1 MDNPGYCK
9 NAFSKLQLYT
19 TNGILP
25 SVQLITTY
33 ETMEYPLDAEMIENI
48 IQFHFLSLM
57 LVVCLVKQNVLF
69 QHERKIIR
77 HRKPV
82 WSCLCLISLI
92 GLQNSHEKGLH
103 KVLIFHRAIK

>member
-1 MDNPGYCK
+1 MMDNPGYCK

-48 IQFHFLSLM
+48 IQFYFL
-57 LVVCLVKQNVLF
+57 
-69 QHERKIIR
+69 
-77 HRKPV
+77 
-82 WSCLCLISLI
+82 
-92 GLQNSHEKGLH
+92 
-103 KVLIFHRAIK
+103 